1 MMRASVKRAVLLV
14 MGAFVVGVFGTVWA
28 SGQAA
33 PQEKPLLAEQ
43 VFKNVQVL
51 RGMSV
56 NEFMDTMGFLA
67 ASLDA
72 NCTTCHGE
80 AAVQGAN
87 WDGYASDVVPLK
99 QTARRMIV
107 MMNAINQS
115 YFSGRQ
121 VLTCYS
127 CHRFGK
133 TPKIIPELAVQYS
146 SAPDQDPDEIL
157 AQVPGRPT
165 PDQVLDDY

>member
-1 MMRASVKRAVLLV
+1 MNSQCKRVILLMLGTV
-14 MGAFVVGVFGTVWA
+14 VVGIFGTVLA
-28 SGQAA
+28 SGQTAST
-33 PQEKPLLAEQ
+33 EKPLLAEQ

-80 AAVQGAN
+80 AAVQGSN
-87 WDGYASDVVPLK
+87 WDGYAADVVPLK

-107 MMNAINQS
+107 MM
-115 YFSGRQ
+115 
-121 VLTCYS
+121 
-127 CHRFGK
+127 
-133 TPKIIPELAVQYS
+133 
-146 SAPDQDPDEIL
+146 
-157 AQVPGRPT
+157 
-165 PDQVLDDY
+165 